1 MWLWSEHLW
10 IWVLMECHHR
20 RGSLNPRFVNI
31 RKYFCVN
38 YLINVAGQVRNLLL
52 QREWTSAEDDDLR
65 NLRIHGQARLQEEN
79 AVWGGETVPT
89 CSGERYFL
97 CVRFSLQRHKYLFTI
112 NFFRI
117 FSNIIPKDWV
127 RFRAALKVFQ
137 GGTRDESSCGG
148 YDCKIS
154 RPTIVEKL

>member
-20 RGSLNPRFVNI
+20 RGNLIPRFVNI

-38 YLINVAGQVRNLLL
+38 YLINVAGQVRNLFI

-65 NLRIHGQARLQEEN
+65 NLRIHGQTRLQEEDS
-79 AVWGGETVPT
+79 VWGGETVPT

-97 CVRFSLQRHKYLFTI
+97 CVRFSLQCHKYFFT
-112 NFFRI
+112 NYFLEYFQTSFPRTGWNSEQRWRC
-117 FSNIIPKDWV
+117 FKEEPEMSLH
-127 RFRAALKVFQ
+127 AAVM
-137 GGTRDESSCGG
+137 
-148 YDCKIS
+148 
-154 RPTIVEKL
+154 IVKFPGQQL